1 MNNNKFFIEDGYL
14 SVRFTENFVQK
25 YIYLES
31 CSDDKIKNILDML
44 NSNIKNVKICEN
56 PFEKRISILI
66 NNKEY
71 IKAILNEDET
81 QQLFIFYLEKTCMKC
96 QTKYNY

>member
-14 SVRFTENFVQK
+14 SIRFTENFVQK

-31 CSDDKIKNILDML
+31 CSDHIIQNILETL
-44 NSNIKNVKICEN
+44 NSNIKNIKISEN
-56 PFEKRISILI
+56 PFEKEFSILI

-71 IKAILNEDET
+71 IKTILNEDET
-81 QQLFIFYLEKTCMKC
+81 QQLFIFYLEKLV
-96 QTKYNY
+96 